1 MNNIKK
7 LYYGAAYYDEYLP
20 YDRLQADMEMMKKA
34 GINLIRI
41 AESTWSAWEPQDG
54 EFDFSHLHRMLRAS
68 KNAGIDVIVGTPTY
82 AIPPWLA
89 RKYPDILAD
98 THHGRERYGHRQNMD
113 ITHPGYLFH
122 AQRIIRRLL
131 KEVQQYPHV
140 IGFQIDNETKPY
152 DTCCPRI
159 QQRFTEYLK
168 KQYPDINDFNQEFG
182 LNYWSNRV
190 QDWAD
195 MPDVRG
201 TINGSLA
208 AEFEQFQRNLVT
220 EFFCW
225 QAAIIREYLRPEQF
239 ITHNFDFSWRNYS
252 YGYQPDVN
260 QYDAAQYLDIAG
272 SDIYHPS
279 EDHLTGAEIAFG
291 GDLTRSLKQDNYL
304 ILETQAQGNHGW
316 LAYPG
321 QLRLQAFSHLA
332 SGADCVE
339 YWHWHSIH
347 NAIESYW
354 KGILSHNLK
363 ENATYR
369 ECVTIGADMKR
380 LTNDLLH
387 LKKHNKIAMLMS
399 NRSNTAFRYFPAGSI
414 NDQNTI
420 VRWLYDAFYRMNLEM
435 DMISDTQIDPAA
447 LADYDLIVLPSV
459 YSMPKILTEHLDSY
473 VKNGGHLLAALR
485 SAFADEHLKIY
496 ADDQPYGLTECFGMT
511 YDQFT
516 HPDRTSLS
524 GTAVSFAEKPSLS
537 DWMELLIPKDGQ
549 TEVIAQYDHPY
560 WNEYAA
566 VTHHTYGKGSAAYI
580 GCYFDSDSLESVL
593 NVLMERFKITV
604 PKEHF
609 PLIRKEG
616 RNQNETA
623 ITYFFNYSNDSMDY
637 TVPYDGTELIGN
649 SPVCE
654 QDTIRLK
661 PWEFHILKQT
671 SCHFTAAE

>member
-1 MNNIKK
+1 MKTVKK

-20 YDRLQADMEMMKKA
+20 YDRLTTDMELMKKA
-34 GINLIRI
+34 GISLIRI
-41 AESTWSAWEPQDG
+41 AESTWSTWEPKDG
-54 EFDFSHLHRMLRAS
+54 VFDFTHLHRVLRAS
-68 KNAGIDVIVGTPTY
+68 KDAGIDVIVGTPTY
-82 AIPPWLA
+82 AVPPWLA
-89 RKYPDILAD
+89 RKYPDLLAV
-98 THHGRERYGHRQNMD
+98 THDGPQLYGHRQNMD
-113 ITHPGYLFH
+113 LTHPGYLLH
-122 AQRIIRRLL
+122 AQRIIRRLME
-131 KEVQQYPHV
+131 EVQPYPHI

-152 DTCCPRI
+152 DTCGPRV
-159 QQRFTEYLK
+159 QQMFTEYLK
-168 KQYPDINDFNQEFG
+168 KQYPDIDAFNQQYG

-195 MPDVRG
+195 MPDIRG

-220 EFFCW
+220 KFFRW
-225 QAAIIREYLRPEQF
+225 QAEIIREYLRPSQF
-239 ITHNFDFSWRNYS
+239 ITHNFDFSWRGYS

-272 SDIYHPS
+272 SDIYHPG

-291 GDLTRSLKQDNYL
+291 GDLTRSLKRDNYL

-369 ECVTIGADMKR
+369 ECMTIGADFKR
-380 LTNDLLH
+380 LSDDLIH
-387 LKKHNKIAMLMS
+387 LTKRNRIAMIMS
-399 NRSNTAFRYFPAGSI
+399 NRSNTAFRYFPAGTI
-414 NDQNTI
+414 DDQNTI

-435 DMISDTQIDPAA
+435 DLISDTQTDQTV
-447 LADYDLIVLPSV
+447 LADYDLILLPSV
-459 YSMPKILTEHLDSY
+459 YSMTKSLTVQLDQY
-473 VKNGGHLLAALR
+473 VKNGGHLLAAMR

-496 ADDQPYGLTECFGMT
+496 ADDQPYGLTGCFGMT

-516 HPDRTSLS
+516 LPGGTSLQS
-524 GTAVSFAEKPSLS
+524 DAVPFAKKPVLS
-537 DWMELLIPKDGQ
+537 DWMELLIPADEN
-549 TEVIAQYDHPY
+549 TETLVRYDHPY
-560 WNEYAA
+560 WKEYAA
-566 VTHHTYGKGSAAYI
+566 VTHHAYGNGSAAYL
-580 GCYFDSDSLESVL
+580 GCFFDADSLEAVL
-593 NVLMERFKITV
+593 RTLMERFGIAV

-616 RNQNETA
+616 VNQSGA
-623 ITYFFNYSNDSMDY
+623 AVTYFFNYSGAPVNY
-637 TVPYDGTELIGN
+637 TVPYDGTELTKH
-649 SPVCE
+649 VTFHA
-654 QDTIRLK
+654 QDTVRLEA
-661 PWEFHILKQT
+661 WDVHILR
-671 SCHFTAAE
+671 S

>member
-1 MNNIKK
+1 MKKLSK
-7 LYYGAAYYDEYLP
+7 LYYGTAYYDEYLP
-20 YDRLQADMEMMKKA
+20 YDRLKTDMEMMQKA

-41 AESTWSAWEPQDG
+41 AESTWSTWEPEDG
-54 EFDFSHLHRMLRAS
+54 VFDFTHLHRMLQAS
-68 KNAGIDVIVGTPTY
+68 GQAGIAVIIGTPTY

-89 RKYPDILAD
+89 RKYPDILTV
-98 THHGRERYGHRQNMD
+98 THHGQSLYGHRQNMD
-113 ITHPGYLFH
+113 ITHPGYRFH
-122 AQRIIRRLL
+122 AQRIIRRLME
-131 KEVQQYPHV
+131 EVQQYPHV
-140 IGFQIDNETKPY
+140 AGFQIDNETKPY
-152 DTCCPRI
+152 DTCGPRV
-159 QQRFTEYLK
+159 QQMFVAYLK
-168 KQYPDINDFNQEFG
+168 KQYPDISVFNHEFG

-190 QDWAD
+190 TDWAD
-195 MPDVRG
+195 MPDLRG

-225 QAAIIREYLRPEQF
+225 QAGIIRESIRPEQF
-239 ITHNFDFSWRNYS
+239 ITHNFDFSWRDYS

-279 EDHLTGAEIAFG
+279 EDQLTGAEIAFG

-369 ECVTIGADMKR
+369 ECMTIGADFAR
-380 LTNDLLH
+380 LSDDLLH
-387 LKKHNKIAMLMS
+387 LKKHNRIAMLMS
-399 NRSNTAFRYFPAGSI
+399 NHSNTAFRYFPAGSI
-414 NDQNTI
+414 HDQNTI

-435 DMISDTQIDPAA
+435 DLLSDTQINPTQ
-447 LADYDLIVLPSV
+447 LASYDLLILPSV
-459 YSMPKILTEHLDSY
+459 YSVSKELVLQLHDY
-473 VKNGGHLLAALR
+473 VKNGGHLLATLR

-496 ADDQPYGLTECFGMT
+496 ADDQPYGLTGCFGMT

-516 HPDRTSLS
+516 DPGRTSLS
-524 GTAVSFAEKPSLS
+524 GESVSFTKKPVLS
-537 DWMELLIPKDGQ
+537 DWMELLIPAAEQ
-549 TEVIAQYDHPY
+549 TEVIARYDHPY
-560 WNEYAA
+560 WKEYAA
-566 VTHHTYGKGSAAYI
+566 VTHHNYGSGSAAYI
-580 GCYFDSDSLESVL
+580 GCYTDAASLEAILS
-593 NVLMERFKITV
+593 VLMERFGISV

-616 RNQNETA
+616 VNQNGATV
-623 ITYFFNYSNDSMDY
+623 TYFFNYSNDCAEY
-637 TVPYDGTELIGN
+637 TVPYDGIELTGN
-649 SPVCE
+649 AVLHAK
-654 QDTIRLK
+654 DKVRLE
-661 PWEFHILKQT
+661 PWGFHILK
-671 SCHFTAAE
+671 A